1 MKIRDKKFLTN
12 DELRYVLNGVR
23 SATDEFSKEI
33 LKVGLTAQIVIED
46 VNWDDYET
54 CNDMYDAVM
63 ENDINLY
70 ELKNYYMID
79 EILKK
84 ENSVE
89 KVVERFLNELS
100 DKIDEYSKSV
110 DLTQMEGL
118 LNEFKKIAGGSEEEI
133 KEIKV
138 EE

>member
-23 SATDEFSKEI
+23 NATDEFSKEI

-46 VNWDDYET
+46 VNWDEYET
-54 CNDMYDAVM
+54 CNEMYDAVM
-63 ENDINLY
+63 ENDIDLY
-70 ELKNYYMID
+70 ELKNYYIID

-133 KEIKV
+133 QELKV

>member
-12 DELRYVLNGVR
+12 DELRYVLSGVQ

-46 VNWDDYET
+46 VNWDEYET

-63 ENDINLY
+63 ENDIDLY
-70 ELKNYYMID
+70 EIKNYYIID
-79 EILKK
+79 EIIKK

>member
-12 DELRYVLNGVR
+12 DELRYVLSGVQ
-23 SATDEFSKEI
+23 SGTDEFSKEM
-33 LKVGLTAQIVIED
+33 LKVGLVAQIIIED
-46 VNWDDYET
+46 VNWDEYDT
-54 CNDMYDAVM
+54 CNDVYDAVM
-63 ENDINLY
+63 ENDIDLY
-70 ELKNYYMID
+70 ELKNYYIID

-118 LNEFKKIAGGSEEEI
+118 VNEFKKVVGGSEEEI
-133 KEIKV
+133 KV
-138 EE
+138 EG